1 MNKLELMKTANEVRK
16 GIVTAVHSAKSG
28 HPGGSLSA
36 ADIYTYLYFEEMNI
50 DPKDPKKA
58 DRDRFVL
65 SKGHTAPGY
74 YSTLAHRGFFP
85 VEDLTTLRKVGSYL
99 QGHPDMKH
107 IPGVDMSSGSL
118 GQGISAAVGM
128 AISAKLSNDDY
139 RVYTLL
145 GDGEIQ
151 EGQVWEASML
161 AGHRKLDNLVVI
173 VDNNNLQI
181 DGKITDVNSPYPI
194 DKKFE
199 AFNFHVI
206 NVDAHDFDALR
217 KAFDEAKA
225 TKGMPTAIIAKSIKG
240 KGVSFMENQAS
251 WHGVAP
257 NDEEYAQECYTLVK
271 QLKLEN
277 VIFTGRVDIVKY
289 MEKLDFTILTSISEG
304 QPLSVLESLAARRPC
319 VTTDVGC
326 CRELLEGK
334 EGDFFGPAG
343 YCVPPMYR
351 QGLAAAMDK
360 MCESRSLRLRMGANG
375 QNRVNKYYRHERMM
389 KEYKKLYGEV
399 ETAYGWNRI

>member
-1 MNKLELMKTANEVRK
+1 MAYKNNFERKEDIMDILALKKTANEVRK

-36 ADIYTYLYFEEMNI
+36 ADLLTYLYFEEMNI

-65 SKGHTAPGY
+65 SKGHIAPGL
-74 YSTLAHRGFFP
+74 YSTLAQRGFFP
-85 VEDLTTLRKVGSYL
+85 VEDLKTLRHTGSYL

-128 AISAKLSNDDY
+128 AIAGKLDNADY

-151 EGQVWEASML
+151 EGQVWEAAML
-161 AGHRKLDNLVVI
+161 AAHKKLDNLVVI

-181 DGKITDVNSPYPI
+181 DGAIDEVNSPYPI

-206 NVDAHDFDALR
+206 NIDGNDFDQIDA
-217 KAFDEAKA
+217 AFKEAK
-225 TKGMPTAIIAKSIKG
+225 TVKGCPTAIIAKTIKG
-240 KGVSFMENQAS
+240 KDVSFMENQAG
-251 WHGVAP
+251 WHGKAP
-257 NDEEYAQECYTLVK
+257 NDEEYAVAMAD
-271 QLKLEN
+271 LE
-277 VIFTGRVDIVKY
+277 K
-289 MEKLDFTILTSISEG
+289 
-304 QPLSVLESLAARRPC
+304 
-319 VTTDVGC
+319 VGEALC
-326 CRELLEGK
+326 Q
-334 EGDFFGPAG
+334 
-343 YCVPPMYR
+343 M
-351 QGLAAAMDK
+351 
-360 MCESRSLRLRMGANG
+360 
-375 QNRVNKYYRHERMM
+375 
-389 KEYKKLYGEV
+389 
-399 ETAYGWNRI
+399 